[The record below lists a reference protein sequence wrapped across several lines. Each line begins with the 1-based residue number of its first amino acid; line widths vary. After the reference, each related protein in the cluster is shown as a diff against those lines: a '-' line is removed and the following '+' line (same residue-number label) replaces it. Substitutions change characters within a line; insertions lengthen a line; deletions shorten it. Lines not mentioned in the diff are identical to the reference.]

1 MKSPIIKSIDYF
13 SKKGYFMKLLVLYW
27 GAYTQLDIIDTFQTN
42 HVSFKQIG
50 YHFAKNNYNHDD
62 FFTRHFTKYLSQAC
76 YDNHVKYIAWSY
88 DNPLNVSNI
97 EDTLGYETNYVFLF
111 DRIQAASFQQKG
123 YTNVY
128 HMPLAINPNRLQKL
142 QLSSSDWEQYGTEI
156 SFIGKLYYSD
166 FGELLKPLD
175 DYHKGYLQ
183 AISEAQSHIY
193 GYYFID
199 ELLTESFMD
208 SLNSFYKQKCDFNV
222 DKKVL
227 SYALATNITH
237 DERLTILNQ
246 LAKNHQVNLYSY
258 DLHPLLKNV
267 NFCGTAVYGDE
278 MNKIF
283 HASKINLNI
292 NLRISQSGMP
302 LRVLDIM
309 GSGGFLLS
317 SFQPEVVENF
327 IPDYEAVFYSDISEA
342 IEKAEF
348 YLEHDDLRNEIA
360 LRGKQKTFEQFNYT
374 KIFTEIFKIAGI
386 L

>member
-1 MKSPIIKSIDYF
+1 
-13 SKKGYFMKLLVLYW
+13 
-27 GAYTQLDIIDTFQTN
+27 
-42 HVSFKQIG
+42 
-50 YHFAKNNYNHDD
+50 
-62 FFTRHFTKYLSQAC
+62 
-76 YDNHVKYIAWSY
+76 
-88 DNPLNVSNI
+88 
-97 EDTLGYETNYVFLF
+97 
-111 DRIQAASFQQKG
+111 
-123 YTNVY
+123 
-128 HMPLAINPNRLQKL
+128 MPLAINPNRLQKL
-142 QLSSSDWEQYGTEI
+142 ELSPSDWERYGSEI

-166 FGELLKPLD
+166 FNELLKPLD

-183 AISEAQSHIY
+183 AIEEAQSKIY

-199 ELLTESFMD
+199 ELLTDSFMD
-208 SLNSFYKQKCDFNV
+208 SLNHFYKTRCNFNL
-222 DKKVL
+222 DKKAL
-227 SYALATNITH
+227 SYAIATNITH

-267 NFCGTAVYGDE
+267 NFRGTAVYGDE

-292 NLRISQSGMP
+292 NLKISQSGMP

-327 IPDYEAVFYSDISEA
+327 IPDSEAVFYSDIPEA

-348 YLEHDDLRNEIA
+348 YLAHDDLRSQIA
-360 LRGKQKTFEQFNYT
+360 LNGKQKAFEQFNYT
-374 KIFTEIFKIAGI
+374 KIFREIFKIAGI